1 MQTIQSAHRG
11 RLRALSL
18 SVALSA
24 TTLAA
29 QAADCASGDANIG
42 ISTCTVPAGVTKVT
56 IAAWGGGGG
65 GGYGQ
70 NGAGGGGGGYCGQSF
85 TVTPGETLTITVGK
99 GGVGGYVDLESSSEF
114 PGQYGGA
121 SSVLSSASGIALNA
135 SGGAGAAYYD
145 DNPPGGSCTGA
156 TGYPGGNGGAAAA
169 NEWSELGSPGG
180 GGGGSATPSAAGDPG
195 GDTED
200 GIETPGAGGSGAGR
214 GGDGGGFDDGG
225 GARSGQPGSVPGG
238 GGGGGAE
245 PAIGETYG
253 NGGDG
258 ADGRVTL
265 DFTVPE
271 VVVNS
276 TVTAIPTLGEWG
288 LMLLAGLLG
297 LLGVRRGKSRH

>member
-18 SVALSA
+18 SLALSA

-42 ISTCTVPAGVTKVT
+42 ISTCNVPAGVTKVT

-99 GGVGGYVDLESSSEF
+99 GGVGGYVDTESSSEF

-121 SSVLSSASGIALNA
+121 SSVLSSVSGIALNA
-135 SGGAGAAYYD
+135 SGGAGAANYD
-145 DNPPGGSCTGA
+145 DNPIGGTCTGA
-156 TGYPGGNGGAAAA
+156 TGYPGGNGGADY
-169 NEWSELGSPGG
+169 EWSELGSPGG
-180 GGGGSATPSAAGDPG
+180 GGGGSGTPSAAGGNG
-195 GDTED
+195 GDTD
-200 GIETPGAGGSGAGR
+200 FNVTSGGLGGSGAGR
-214 GGDGGGFDDGG
+214 GGDGGGFDDESV
-225 GARSGQPGSVPGG
+225 ARSGQPGSVPGG